1 MTKNYA
7 YQSGAF
13 MALAKMF
20 RDTVR
25 EMNAAENDSDREWA
39 VRRLELLSEQTDDTL
54 AELGYE
60 EKEVDTLKS

>member
-1 MTKNYA
+1 MAKNYA

-39 VRRLELLSEQTDDTL
+39 VRRLDLLCEQTDDTL

-60 EKEVDTLKS
+60 QKEVSEDG

>member
-1 MTKNYA
+1 MAKNYA
-7 YQSGAF
+7 YQSGSF

-39 VRRLELLSEQTDDTL
+39 ARQLNMLCEQTDDTL
-54 AELGYE
+54 VELGYE
-60 EKEVDTLKS
+60 QKEVSGDG